1 MMAWDRDQWTEY
13 DRTIDIA
20 FHARDVFFTPLLN
33 YVNMIPGAN
42 TWITGRE
49 LLGTHVDHST
59 IGNRQRYINAMYV
72 DSREKKLTSD
82 GRYGGK
88 VQIHKFD
95 QLVSRF
101 ESNPPMFM
109 LAVLRERLAQGIVET
124 HEKIARDATFSY
136 SDFKFLADGSA
147 WTSTTAD
154 FSTLTASSTY
164 QFDIRFVNEIR
175 LRMLERSRKWTQR
188 WGTFAAPIPGA
199 QFQNDLMIMCTPN
212 HMYDVW
218 TSDEGA
224 WLEDLRQLQDERII
238 NGGVARYRGAT
249 FVENP
254 WLILRNAG
262 VITKQV
268 GVTAQIKWGDGA
280 PDPGDGG
287 SGTQVDNIY
296 YVGQSSTDVTH
307 YIQCSA
313 FSAGEF
319 VAGDIISIHTSRT
332 SDWGITN
339 GCNFLHGKTY
349 DVEVASV
356 DASNNR
362 LVLTEPLTE
371 EYTESFEDTTLGP
384 IYAYVTEAR
393 DIHPVVI
400 VGARGYATF
409 AARTKVELYNP
420 PDVADLPGV
429 HRFTWDEYGATN
441 RWNPYTWEII
451 FTVASD
457 TRGGRGEVA
466 LR

>member
-1 MMAWDRDQWTEY
+1 MLPWDRDQWDEY

-33 YVNMIPGAN
+33 YVAMVPGAN
-42 TWITGRE
+42 NWILGRE
-49 LLGTHVDHST
+49 LLGTHVNHET

-72 DSREKKLTSD
+72 DSREKRLTSD

-109 LAVLRERLAQGIVET
+109 LQVLRNRLAQGIVET
-124 HEKIARDATFSY
+124 HEKIARDATF
-136 SDFKFLADGSA
+136 DFAEFQFTADGTLFA
-147 WTSTTAD
+147 AGTND
-154 FSTLTASSTY
+154 FSDMTATATY

-175 LRMLERSRKWTQR
+175 LRMLERARKWTQR
-188 WGTFAAPIPGA
+188 YGSWASPIPGA
-199 QFQNDLMIMCTPN
+199 QYQNDLMIMCTPN

-254 WLILRNAG
+254 WLVLRNAG
-262 VITKQV
+262 PLTTQV
-268 GVTAQIKWGDGA
+268 AVTAQIDWGDGA
-280 PDPGDGG
+280 PDPGDAG
-287 SGTQVDNIY
+287 SGTFVDNVY
-296 YVGQSSTDVTH
+296 LVGQSSANVTH
-307 YIQCSA
+307 FIQCSA
-313 FSAGEF
+313 F
-319 VAGDIISIHTSRT
+319 VAADFSVGDVVSIHTTRT
-332 SDWGITN
+332 AAYGVTN
-339 GCNFLHGKTY
+339 GVDFLHGKTY
-349 DVEVASV
+349 EAEIVTV
-356 DASNNR
+356 DAANNR
-362 LVLTEPLTE
+362 LTISEPMTE
-371 EYTESFEDTTLGP
+371 EYIESFNDATFGQ
-384 IYAYVTEAR
+384 IYAYVTLAR

-409 AARTKVELYNP
+409 ASRSKVGLYNP

-429 HRFTWDEYGATN
+429 HRFTWDEYGSPN
-441 RWNPYTWEII
+441 RWNPYVYEII

-457 TRGGRGEVA
+457 TRGGRDEVS